1 VAELAIV
8 SDVDFCKDLLMRR
21 RQVMDGPKMQRPLA
35 RRERDRERESKKLLA
50 RARRLRR
57 ECSDAEI
64 LLWHHLRARRLLG
77 YKFRRQVVIEP
88 YIVDFVCLEASLII
102 EADGGQHSERLAYDV
117 GRTVWLENM
126 GYRVIR
132 FWNHEILGD
141 LQSVLEQ
148 IRAVLIGTPSPQPSP
163 AGRGSTVPLPLGGA
177 RGGPSP
183 DYTQPGHK
191 FNFCFF
197 ERDADE
203 RRYTLIFYI
212 YARYSG
218 AGSLRSSAKT
228 CAERSRSISLQKN

>member
-1 VAELAIV
+1 LVLVAELAIV
-8 SDVDFCKDLLMRR
+8 SDVDFCRDLLTRR
-21 RQVMDGPKMQRPLA
+21 RQVMDGPKLQRPLA
-35 RRERDRERESKKLLA
+35 HRERDRERESKKLLA

-64 LLWHHLRARRLLG
+64 LLWRHLRARRLLG

-117 GRTVWLENM
+117 GRTVWLESM

-148 IRAVLIGTPSPQPSP
+148 IRAVLIGVPSPQPSP
-163 AGRGSTVPLPLGGA
+163 GGRGG
-177 RGGPSP
+177 
-183 DYTQPGHK
+183 
-191 FNFCFF
+191 
-197 ERDADE
+197 
-203 RRYTLIFYI
+203 
-212 YARYSG
+212 
-218 AGSLRSSAKT
+218 
-228 CAERSRSISLQKN
+228 